1 MRSVRTRTEKR
12 GVRAL
17 KKTSVNVDEQLW
29 RRFRA
34 QCVLDGREVGATLA
48 ELVGAWLVKREKP
61 KGGVR

>member
-1 MRSVRTRTEKR
+1 VKTRTEKK

-34 QCVLDGREVGATLA
+34 RCVLDGREVGKTLA
-48 ELVGAWLVKREKP
+48 ELVEAWLARREKP
-61 KGGVR
+61 KGGAR